1 MRDDFDDSVSDFKYA
16 FAEKF
21 TLFFSIGFLIINL
34 LIFAL
39 VMSVAWKMSLILAA
53 VFTVYIPIGYFDKQ
67 EQIWEITSRVLEILT
82 SLSLSLAYILLFGKF
97 WLLFLPV
104 IEVAA
109 AILFYIFVYRSVFSG
124 DDDDDEPISY
134 RRLR

>member
-1 MRDDFDDSVSDFKYA
+1 MREKNDDSISGLTYA
-16 FAEKF
+16 IIDKF

-39 VMSVAWKMSLILAA
+39 VIRETWIVSLILAG
-53 VFTVYIPIGYFDKQ
+53 VFLIYIPIGYFDKD
-67 EQIWEITSRVLEILT
+67 EEIWQITSRVLEILT

-109 AILFYIFVYRSVFSG
+109 TLLFYVYVYRRAFAESESS
-124 DDDDDEPISY
+124 SY
-134 RRLR
+134 R